1 MVAKINI
8 GSSLFGALAYNQ
20 QKIDQEKG
28 RVLCSNKMTENRDGN
43 FNIHTCMV
51 DFENQLQKD
60 IKTEKPI
67 IHISLN
73 PHPDDKLTNEQLS
86 AIAQEYMEKLG
97 YGNQP
102 YMVYKHEDIG
112 RHHLHIVSLRVDE
125 TGKKIND
132 KFEHRRSKDI
142 TRELEKKYGLRPA
155 EKQQREAHQPQKIDL
170 TSGDVKSQIAN
181 VIKPFAT
188 GYHFQSFNEYRALL
202 ALYYIKVEEV
212 KGVVREKQ
220 YNGLVYFAT
229 DDKGDKVGNPFKSSL
244 FGKLVGYNAV
254 NERSEKS
261 KDIIKDKKF
270 REQTKQRVSG
280 AVQATANRSGFERE
294 LSKQG
299 VSVLFRENEQGRIYG
314 ATFIDH
320 NNQCVFNGSR
330 LGKEFSANV
339 FNDLYVH
346 QSPFAAATS
355 NDKHQQPDM
364 TAHSLEPS
372 SAAQRDGDNALDA
385 VAGLL
390 STEAHGQDPE
400 EEAFARRMKR
410 KKKKQRRL

>member
-1 MVAKINI
+1 MVAKINV
-8 GSSLFGALAYNQ
+8 GSSLFGSLAYNQ
-20 QKIDQEKG
+20 HKIDQEKG
-28 RVLCSNKMTENRDGN
+28 HVLCSNKMTENRDGN
-43 FNIHTCMV
+43 FNIHTCMA
-51 DFENQLQKD
+51 DFENQLPKG

-132 KFEHRRSKDI
+132 KFEYRRSKDI
-142 TRELEKKYGLRPA
+142 TRELEQKYGLRPA
-155 EKQQREAHQPQKIDL
+155 EKQQREAHQPQKIDVA
-170 TSGDVKSQIAN
+170 SGDVKSQIAN
-181 VIKPFAT
+181 VIKPLAT
-188 GYHFQSFNEYRALL
+188 RYHFQSFNEYKALL
-202 ALYYIKVEEV
+202 ALYNIKVEQV
-212 KGVVREKQ
+212 KGIVREKQ
-220 YNGLVYFAT
+220 YNGLVYSAT
-229 DDKGDKVGNPFKSSL
+229 NNNGQKVGNPFKSSL
-244 FGKLVGYNAV
+244 FGKSVGYNAV
-254 NERSEKS
+254 NECCQKS
-261 KDIIKDKKF
+261 KDSSTDKKF
-270 REQTKQRVSG
+270 REQTKQRVAW
-280 AVQATANRSGFERE
+280 AVQVPGNCSDFEKE

-339 FNDLYVH
+339 FNDLYAV
-346 QSPFAAATS
+346 STTTPNGLVAKNIS
-355 NDKHQQPDM
+355 KLS
-364 TAHSLEPS
+364 HSHETPNSLFGV
-372 SAAQRDGDNALDA
+372 AGVTDNALEG
-385 VAGLL
+385 VAGIF
-390 STEAHGQDPE
+390 SAEVHGQDSE